1 MLASACLNGKL
12 SKWFSFHPD
21 SDANKTHFH
30 KKSCAFGLIL
40 KVKVFGTWKWPVDQG
55 MVRWTAHF
63 VFLFLQG
70 YDSIDNPKAV
80 SALKYML
87 LCKIMLNRLVRIW
100 YHQDLSQSEI
110 HQRCFWFSTLQEI
123 LGKDSLVCKF
133 PWQIPLAFIYYVSS
147 FYCVNGVLFC

>member
-1 MLASACLNGKL
+1 MRVTLQNPLKHSGSERVNRPFPTFPGLLYQKRVKCSA
-12 SKWFSFHPD
+12 FDMEMIFY

-30 KKSCAFGLIL
+30 KKSCALALIL
-40 KVKVFGTWKWPVDQG
+40 KVKVFGTRKWPVDKG
-55 MVRWTAHF
+55 MVRKTAHF

-110 HQRCFWFSTLQEI
+110 RQRCF
-123 LGKDSLVCKF
+123 
-133 PWQIPLAFIYYVSS
+133 
-147 FYCVNGVLFC
+147 